1 MVVVAIGGGVINSIK
16 PHPTQNLERPDECAD
31 ERPKNAFTHLGFKP
45 QAIG

>member
-16 PHPTQNLERPDECAD
+16 PHPTQNLERPDEH
-31 ERPKNAFTHLGFKP
+31 PKNAFTYLGFKP